1 MVEAQE
7 VKTSRDRFITTAWT
21 RCHGRLESNQ
31 LGLVGMKLKAIAPEA
46 FGKSHED
53 TLGVS
58 SLLENHHHV
67 IGIAN
72 HFGVPSH
79 ARAHLLVP
87 PYVDNLMQVDVR
99 QQWRDYPSLR
109 RARLGVSHDALIQ
122 NPSTEP
128 FSDEPNHDP
137 IDYPLT
143 KNVA

>member
-7 VKTSRDRFITTAWT
+7 VKTPRHRSITTAWT

-31 LGLVGMKLKAIAPEA
+31 LGLVGMKLKTKTPKA

-53 TLGVS
+53 TLSVS
-58 SLLENHHHV
+58 SLPENHHQV

-72 HFGVPSH
+72 HFGTPSH
-79 ARAHLLVP
+79 ARAHFLVP
-87 PYVDNLMQVDVR
+87 PCIDDLMQVNIR
-99 QQWRDYPSLR
+99 QQWRYYPSLR
-109 RARLGVSHDALIQ
+109 RARLGMSYDTLVQHS
-122 NPSTEP
+122 STEP

-143 KNVA
+143 KNAS